1 MNVINRI
8 ILFFYALAFGAV
20 SLLVMALYARVFSD
34 AQVWNEFLYL
44 CSRWE
49 TPAAAAAVLIVS
61 LYMLLACFS
70 SGSGESSAG
79 EAVIVQGKMGDIRIS
94 SAALKNMADR
104 IARSTSGVRDVKIR
118 FSLMRNRDDKAGKGR
133 AMMPVFRFRLV
144 IGENCDIVSISD
156 SIKYQ
161 LTHQLNDYIGIEKA
175 KIEIAVGSISDR
187 PAAKKRRVV

>member
-49 TPAAAAAVLIVS
+49 TAAAAAAVLIVS

-70 SGSGESSAG
+70 PGSGESSAS

-94 SAALKNMADR
+94 TAALKNMADR
-104 IARSTSGVRDVKIR
+104 IARSTNGVRDVKIR
-118 FSLMRNRDDKAGKGR
+118 FALTRNRDDKAGKGR
-133 AMMPVFRFRLV
+133 AMMPVFRLRLV